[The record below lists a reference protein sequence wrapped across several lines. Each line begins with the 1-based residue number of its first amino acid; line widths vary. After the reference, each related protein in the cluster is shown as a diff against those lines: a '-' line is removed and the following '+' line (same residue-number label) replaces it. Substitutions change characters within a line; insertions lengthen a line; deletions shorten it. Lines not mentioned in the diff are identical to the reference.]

1 VKYVEGTRELYLL
14 PVSFELTK
22 KAEGPSE
29 EMVVEGFRVRLDYE
43 WLTIKSKLIMEEFSQ
58 SVIARLYAGE
68 HEGILY
74 DGAYDSKLRESLLNI
89 IARRKKV
96 RGRSGELIGQQGK
109 MFRRLLNNKEI
120 PLNSQTVKAEQTNTS
135 ILYEDRFY
143 FKLFRNPKEGINPDQ
158 EIVQFLTE
166 KTGFRNT
173 PSFAGSIEYQRPGS
187 EPIAIGLLQE
197 FIPNQGD
204 AWTYTQDAIE
214 RYFEKALSRVRE
226 IQETPK
232 PPVSLLDI
240 DLAHVSAPLLEL
252 VEGHYLEMLALLGKR
267 TAEMHIALSSV
278 TEKQDFAPE
287 PFSMLY
293 QRSVFQSMRTL
304 LNRVLQD
311 LKTSLRKL
319 PEPVQQEASSILQS
333 EQKIIN
339 SLQKFTSRKFSAMRI
354 RIHGDYHLA
363 QVLYTGKD
371 FIIIDF
377 EGEPARELTE
387 RRLKHSPFKDVA
399 GMVRSFHYAVNT
411 ALFKEASV
419 RLKDTP
425 LLQPWANLWYR
436 YVSGIFLKSYL
447 DTVENAPFIPSDREA
462 LKIMLNAYLLEKAV
476 YELGYEL
483 NNRPEWVAIPLRG
496 IKDLMEGE

>member
-1 VKYVEGTRELYLL
+1 
-14 PVSFELTK
+14 
-22 KAEGPSE
+22 
-29 EMVVEGFRVRLDYE
+29 
-43 WLTIKSKLIMEEFSQ
+43 
-58 SVIARLYAGE
+58 
-68 HEGILY
+68 
-74 DGAYDSKLRESLLNI
+74 
-89 IARRKKV
+89 
-96 RGRSGELIGQQGK
+96 